1 MCLSCSLPF
10 IPALH
15 CIHLLK
21 KQGYSDQGHRN
32 IKELMRDSNV
42 RKILVLGN
50 VDKLSNQCMQK
61 AIVSGTESMTH
72 RDSRRP

>member
-15 CIHLLK
+15 CVYLLK
-21 KQGYSDQGHRN
+21 KQCYLDQGHRN
-32 IKELMRDSNV
+32 IKELMRDTNV

-50 VDKLSNQCMQK
+50 ANKPSNQCMQK
-61 AIVSGTESMTH
+61 AIVPGTGGMTH
-72 RDSRRP
+72 LDSRRP